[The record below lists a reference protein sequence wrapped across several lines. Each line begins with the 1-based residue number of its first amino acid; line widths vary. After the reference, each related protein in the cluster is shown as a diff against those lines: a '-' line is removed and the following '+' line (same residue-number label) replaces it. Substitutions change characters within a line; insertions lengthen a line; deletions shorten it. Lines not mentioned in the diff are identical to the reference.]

1 MDTFGHFLVA
11 ELVYINL
18 PGHRTGG
25 TIRCDE
31 WFLLFDLVDAFTIH
45 AKCPIIISMALY
57 LQQFLLI

>member
-31 WFLLFDLVDAFTIH
+31 WFLLFVIAFSFQAECT
-45 AKCPIIISMALY
+45 IIISMAMY
-57 LQQFLLI
+57 RQQFLLV